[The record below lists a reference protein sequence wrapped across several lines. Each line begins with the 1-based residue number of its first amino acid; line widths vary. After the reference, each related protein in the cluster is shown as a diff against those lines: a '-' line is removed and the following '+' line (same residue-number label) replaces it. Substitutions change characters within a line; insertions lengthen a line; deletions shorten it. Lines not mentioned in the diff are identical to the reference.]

1 MGSVSGV
8 SSAVARRLEGKVALI
23 TGGASGIGERTA
35 RLFAKHGAKVVIADI
50 QDELGHSV
58 CKDIDSSF
66 YVHCDVTKEEHV
78 ERAVN
83 TAVSRFGKLD
93 IMHNN
98 AGIIGAWNPNIIHN
112 KKSDFEEVIST
123 NLVGVFLGVKHAARV
138 MAPSR
143 RGSIIATASTCGR
156 MGGMAS
162 HAYTCSKHGVVGLV
176 RNAAVELGPL
186 GIRVNCVSPHAV
198 PTPMSKSFLN
208 TDDEGIA
215 ALYSNLKGVTLKPQD
230 VAEAVVYLGS
240 DESKYVSGHDLVVDG
255 GFTVVNAGMCSFGQ

>member
-1 MGSVSGV
+1 M
-8 SSAVARRLEGKVALI
+8 
-23 TGGASGIGERTA
+23 
-35 RLFAKHGAKVVIADI
+35 AKHGAKVLIADI

-58 CKDIDSSF
+58 SKDIESSF

-78 ERAVN
+78 QRAVD

-98 AGIIGAWNPNIIHN
+98 AGTIGVWNPNIMHN
-112 KKSDFEEVIST
+112 RMSDFQEVINV

-143 RGSIIATASTCGR
+143 RGSIITTASVCGR
-156 MGGMAS
+156 IGGMAS

-186 GIRVNCVSPHAV
+186 GIRVNCVSPYAV
-198 PTPMSKSFLN
+198 PTAMSKKFLN
-208 TDDEGIA
+208 TDDAGIA
-215 ALYSNLKGVTLKPQD
+215 ALYSNLKGVTLKPED
-230 VAEAVVYLGS
+230 VAEAVVYLAS

-255 GFTVVNAGMCSFGQ
+255 GFSVMNAGLCSFGQPE